1 MKEWKECLNP
11 KCKKVSEETEKR
23 LAAVT
28 GNATEKRLAAVTG
41 NADEIQHNLWF
52 LKESLDKD
60 FLMDY
65 DGYLRLQTLSA
76 LANKIYNEVCDLY
89 NLVYE
94 KDLL

>member
-1 MKEWKECLNP
+1 MKDWKECLNP

-28 GNATEKRLAAVTG
+28 GNA
-41 NADEIQHNLWF
+41 DEIQHNLWF
-52 LKESLDKD
+52 LKESLNKD
-60 FLMDY
+60 FLLDY

-89 NLVYE
+89 NLIYE

>member
-1 MKEWKECLNP
+1 MKDWKECLNP
-11 KCKKVSEETEKR
+11 KCKKVSEETEI
-23 LAAVT
+23 
-28 GNATEKRLAAVTG
+28 RLAAVTG

-52 LKESLDKD
+52 LKESLNKD

-89 NLVYE
+89 NLIYE